1 MHLPFAVASSV
12 LRPRQLLEKEEV
24 GRARLL
30 VIEMR
35 GRDSDRDLPKCNGRS
50 FCTLILVEILA
61 ISRSSGS
68 ALMTTFVFTFQRCY
82 YKATETGKR
91 HV

>member
-50 FCTLILVEILA
+50 FLHTHS
-61 ISRSSGS
+61 SRDSGHFPIVGFSSYDHFRVYLS
-68 ALMTTFVFTFQRCY
+68 ALLLQSH
-82 YKATETGKR
+82 GNG
-91 HV
+91 